1 METQIKNNSKENK
14 KTFPLFFK
22 SGVLRFTLQAL
33 GIGCRKGQL
42 MLITVLILGGTILGA
57 SAIAGLITTYRI
69 RQSSDA
75 KDSAIAIF
83 AADAGLERAFYRCF
97 KQSPADCSDFDSSS
111 GQLSNGATYS
121 VTYLSNASFSE
132 IRSVGS
138 RGRVSRA
145 LRFRY

>member
-1 METQIKNNSKENK
+1 MKNK
-14 KTFPLFFK
+14 KIIRAIRFCV
-22 SGVLRFTLQAL
+22 SGFMPQVGYLSSVR
-33 GIGCRKGQL
+33 GQL

-97 KQSPADCSDFDSSS
+97 KQVPANCSDFDSSS
-111 GQLSNGATYS
+111 DQLSNGSSYS
-121 VTYLSNASFSE
+121 VTYATVGSVSE
-132 IRSVGS
+132 IRSVGY

-145 LRFRY
+145 LRFKY